1 MENKQTYETYDLG
14 CASAL
19 ITAGGNLIELDR
31 TDYRRVGFVFVC
43 SFDLESSLDDF
54 WKNKLQVDAR
64 TYFENTKMLKTRI
77 YSEK

>member
-1 MENKQTYETYDLG
+1 MIQTYQTYDLG

-19 ITAGGNLIELDR
+19 ITVGHNLIELDR
-31 TDYRRVGFVFVC
+31 TDYKRVGFLFAY
-43 SFDLESSLDDF
+43 SYDLEKSIDNF

-77 YSEK
+77 YSER

>member
-1 MENKQTYETYDLG
+1 MANKTYQTYDLG

-19 ITAGGNLIELDR
+19 ITTGANLIELDR
-31 TDYRRVGFVFVC
+31 TDYKRVGFVFDYT
-43 SFDLESSLDDF
+43 FELETSLDRF

-77 YSEK
+77 YSER